1 MENDFMNITQKIGQR
16 QLEVKE
22 ALKQETKLIEEA
34 LSKLKE
40 SLTKQIELEVSSLA
54 NDLKRQEKTHYEA
67 NKLRLQAIE
76 EALGIKVKIERNKE
90 GKLTSKVYEMEK
102 EGMIEKIK
110 NKIGV

>member
-1 MENDFMNITQKIGQR
+1 MENDFMNITQKIEQR
-16 QLEVKE
+16 QSEVKE
-22 ALKQETKLIEEA
+22 ALRQETKLIEEA

-40 SLTKQIELEVSSLA
+40 SLTEQIELEVSSLA

-76 EALGIKVKIERNKE
+76 EALGIKVTIKKNKE
-90 GKLTSKVYEMEK
+90 GKLVSDIKRMET